1 MRTRN
6 QRQPVVSPKGWYKV
20 SGHPIN
26 GRRRTG
32 LRYAGTGQSVCIHVQ
47 MSLAIASAVSGGTVC
62 PKRRTGEF
70 QESVWLMV
78 KSRDSPS
85 RSNGKRTGRS
95 YTDSALVRTPSS
107 KRWGCRDRG
116 SNLCVNW
123 SAVLGL
129 NTGQAIAGN
138 GGDDVF
144 GVRTTLGG
152 QLISGTRIQR

>member
-1 MRTRN
+1 MTGGN
-6 QRQPVVSPKGWYKV
+6 GMPQTPK
-20 SGHPIN
+20 
-26 GRRRTG
+26 
-32 LRYAGTGQSVCIHVQ
+32 
-47 MSLAIASAVSGGTVC
+47 
-62 PKRRTGEF
+62 GEF

-144 GVRTTLGG
+144 GVRKALGG